1 MSVNLVQLADSGMGL
16 GGKDSG
22 NGDFVFVSIPYTASS
37 PLTMTGA
44 VFNRSMVVHAVTV
57 NPDVASSNAVTATA
71 YQTASATAL
80 GSGTA
85 VTGTMAL
92 SGVAGTNVSGTVTAA
107 NAQVASGSR
116 IGVVISGALGAAGS
130 GVITFA
136 CTPA

>member
-1 MSVNLVQLADSGMGL
+1 MSVNLKQLADSGMGFH
-16 GGKDSG
+16 GKDSG
-22 NGDFVFVSIPYTASS
+22 NGDFVFVNIPYTASS

-57 NPDVASSNAVTATA
+57 NPDTASSNAVTATA
-71 YQTASATAL
+71 YQTASGTAL

-92 SGVAGTNVSGTVTAA
+92 NGTAGTNVSGTVTAA
-107 NAQVASGSR
+107 NAQVAAGSR
-116 IGVVISGALGAAGS
+116 VGVVISGALGAAGS